1 MRKSILV
8 VAAHPDDEILG
19 CGGTMAR
26 LSSEGFRVHIL
37 IMGEGMTSRD
47 GWNAQA
53 KGRSSAILSKLHSQS
68 IKASKLVKA
77 KQVTVLNF
85 PDNRFDTVAILELVK
100 AVEIK
105 KKEVNPHIIFTH
117 HANDLN
123 IDHRLTFQAVMTA
136 CRPMKEERVR
146 EIYSFEVPSSTE
158 WQSQTSNQT
167 FRPTAYVGLKRKHV
181 YAKLC
186 AMKAYSTE
194 IRSYPHPRSI
204 RALRA
209 YCEWRGSNV
218 GMEFAESFEV
228 VRRII

>member
-1 MRKSILV
+1 MPKSILV
-8 VAAHPDDEILG
+8 VVAHPDDEILG
-19 CGGTMAR
+19 CGGTMNR
-26 LSSEGFRVHIL
+26 LSAEGHKVHIL
-37 IMGEGMTSRD
+37 IMGEGMTSREN
-47 GWNAQA
+47 WKKQT
-53 KGRSSAILSKLHSQS
+53 KSRSAGLLSKLHAHAL
-68 IKASKLVKA
+68 KAAKLVKA
-77 KQVTVLNF
+77 KEVTVLNF
-85 PDNRFDTVAILELVK
+85 PDNRFDSVALLDLVK
-100 AVEIK
+100 AVENRK
-105 KKEVNPHIIFTH
+105 RAVDPHIIFTH

-167 FRPTAYVGLKRKHV
+167 FRPTAYVSLKRKHV

-194 IRSYPHPRSI
+194 VRAYPHPRSI

-209 YCEWRGSNV
+209 HCEWRGSSA
-218 GMEFAESFEV
+218 GMEFAECFEV
-228 VRRII
+228 VRKII